1 MKLLLVPLLA
11 AFSTNAFSPNSI
23 SNVRSS
29 ISSTTFL
36 NNGMDAYDAQMK
48 AAYGGGSTV
57 TAAQPSLSTPTDNFK
72 SSPRWRKKTKQLAT
86 LGPASSDFEMIEKLF
101 LAGECSVLRFC
112 MVLCALDQHSSCIS
126 YFFVFIFAMH
136 LYIYIYRRRCISS
149 QL

>member
-1 MKLLLVPLLA
+1 MKLLLTPLLA

-29 ISSTTFL
+29 ISSTTSL

-48 AAYGGGSTV
+48 AAYGGSTA
-57 TAAQPSLSTPTDNFK
+57 TAAQPALSGPTDNFK

-101 LAGECSVLRFC
+101 LAGE
-112 MVLCALDQHSSCIS
+112 
-126 YFFVFIFAMH
+126 
-136 LYIYIYRRRCISS
+136 
-149 QL
+149 